1 MTFTPTPEQLAI
13 VEAATQTSDN
23 LLVEALAGA
32 AKTSTL
38 VLIAEALPQTE
49 ILCLAFNKKIAD
61 EMSQRL
67 PRNCKARTL
76 NSIGHSAWANALG
89 RRLNLDPKKT
99 YRLLSEA
106 IEKLREKSD
115 KEAAFQR
122 FSDLMRAIDF
132 GASCGYIPSG
142 HYPHAASLMGN
153 EEFFAHLDEEP
164 SDGEKE
170 LIISVTLA
178 RLREA
183 WEGVIDFS
191 DQVLMPTVF
200 KSIFDYYPL
209 VLIDE
214 AQDLSALNH
223 QMLRR
228 IARKR
233 LIAVGDPNQAI
244 YGFRGA
250 HQNSMQLL
258 KEQFSMRP
266 LGLTVSFRCPVSVVE
281 EARWRTPHMQY
292 PEWAKPG
299 HVERL
304 TSWSIDTFEGVEDV
318 AIICRNNAPLFST
331 AIRLLRDGR
340 YPELVGNDIGRTLI
354 KQLKNLGKDSM
365 TKAAALEAVAKW
377 VEAKLPKARNPERI
391 HDQAACLRVFLEEGK
406 TLGDAINYA
415 ERVMSVAGPIK
426 LMTGHKSKGL
436 EFENVYILDRDLLR
450 LKEGQ
455 DKNLLYV
462 MQTRSKCNL
471 YYVTSKEYLSD
482 KDPSE

>member
-38 VLIAEALPQTE
+38 VLIAEALPQTD

-76 NSIGHSAWANALG
+76 NSIGHSAWSNALG

-106 IEKLREKSD
+106 IEKLREKAD

-142 HYPHAASLMGN
+142 HYPHAASLMGD

-281 EARWRTPHMQY
+281 EARWRTPHMQH

-304 TSWSIDTFEGVEDV
+304 LSWSIDTFEGVEDV

-436 EFENVYILDRDLLR
+436 EFSNVFILDKDLLR

-462 MQTRSKCNL
+462 MQTRSKQNL
-471 YYVTSKEYLSD
+471 FYVSSKEYLSD